1 MSQAEALEII
11 TQIQNCLRLPMLETL
26 MHLQDNPEE
35 MDERE
40 RRAFRIVMAGF
51 RALLLPA

>member
-1 MSQAEALEII
+1 MTQAEALEII
-11 TQIQNCLRLPMLETL
+11 EAIQKDLGLLMLETL